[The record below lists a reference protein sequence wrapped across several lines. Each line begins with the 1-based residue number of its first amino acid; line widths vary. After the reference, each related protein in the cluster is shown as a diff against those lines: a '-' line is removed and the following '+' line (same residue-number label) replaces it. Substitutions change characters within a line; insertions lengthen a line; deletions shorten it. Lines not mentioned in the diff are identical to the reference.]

1 MINKILRDMINKRKV
16 VAFVNDVLV
25 GTESK
30 EGHNKVVEEVLKR
43 LEEKD
48 LYVKPE
54 KCVWKMK
61 KMPFLGVVMGEG
73 KVKIV
78 INRLDP
84 IEELYEMYSEKED
97 TPRIVEI
104 GDDRLD
110 FVSDTEG
117 LADPYMDL

>member
-1 MINKILRDMINKRKV
+1 MINKRKV

-84 IEELYEMYSEKED
+84 IEELYEMYSEEED